1 MDDGNVAFRSY
12 RLNGKF
18 DLQDYGFTSVRS
30 IREFATLN
38 ENLVNES
45 CLSKKQQKAYF
56 AMWKRA
62 REYHT
67 ELWNKEMHTA
77 EAEGRMP
84 RMHSSQP
91 PRSARLLRAE
101 PRDHEKAAAEEAAAE
116 KQRSVQDR
124 LQKKAEKQLACK
136 CPCLKL
142 FSHAHFV

>member
-1 MDDGNVAFRSY
+1 
-12 RLNGKF
+12 
-18 DLQDYGFTSVRS
+18 
-30 IREFATLN
+30 
-38 ENLVNES
+38 
-45 CLSKKQQKAYF
+45 
-56 AMWKRA
+56 MWKRA

-67 ELWNKEMHTA
+67 ELWTKEMHTA

-84 RMHSSQP
+84 RIP